1 MEIVDRAY
9 PRPTDSTV
17 TAITRAVF
25 FDEIP
30 RLTKN

>member
-1 MEIVDRAY
+1 MENVDRPY

-17 TAITRAVF
+17 TAITGAAY